1 MSSIQFFGL
10 LHLADEEYS
19 AVNLKVRNF
28 TEQIGVYV
36 SNASLLSKSLE
47 AQGLDF
53 TLLTNN
59 KSKLIELA
67 GDLCKNLRIEQ
78 IECKITVPSGIK
90 FYSAHYKI
98 EVFRH
103 IGTLDID
110 YAIFC
115 DLDMICLAPLPI
127 VFETIVSQG
136 IPLIYDITDQMS
148 PVFGQEMMIDMFQA
162 LHSMPS
168 EGRWIGGEFMGGS
181 PDFFEKLTFEIE
193 RILPIYFEKISQSA
207 IATEGNDEVYS
218 TTAIEVMQRNG
229 IYISDAGLLN
239 IVGRFWSSG
248 TQHSQKPLRYFEKS
262 FLLHLPAN
270 KYFLSNFDSNHQN
283 FDSELFIKEYKRLLK
298 TNKIRSLPRA
308 ILYSLFAIKSR
319 TYGLRSLKLPSSDF
333 KKL

>member
-1 MSSIQFFGL
+1 LSSIQFFGL

-47 AQGLDF
+47 AQSLDF

-78 IECKITVPSGIK
+78 IECKITVPSGIN
-90 FYSAHYKI
+90 FYSAHYKV

-115 DLDMICLAPLPI
+115 DLDMVCLAPLPV

-136 IPLIYDITDQMS
+136 IPLIYDITDQII
-148 PVFGQEMMIDMFQA
+148 PEYGQEVMIDMFHA
-162 LHSMPS
+162 IHSEPS
-168 EGRWIGGEFMGGS
+168 EGRWVGGEFMGGS
-181 PDFFEKLTFEIE
+181 PNFFEILTLQIE
-193 RILPIYFEKISQSA
+193 TILPIYFEKVSKGS
-207 IATEGNDEVYS
+207 IATKGNDEVYS
-218 TTAIEVMQRNG
+218 TAAIEILKRSG

-248 TQHSQKPLRYFEKS
+248 TLHIQKPLRYFEKT

-270 KYFLSNFDSNHQN
+270 KNFLSNFDSNHQN
-283 FDSELFIKEYKRLLK
+283 FDSDLFIAEYKKLLR
-298 TNKIRSLPRA
+298 TNKIKSLPRA
-308 ILYSLFAIKSR
+308 FLYLLFAIKSR
-319 TYGLRSLKLPSSDF
+319 TFLLKSLKIR
-333 KKL
+333 